1 MTAMYAHHEK
11 HQESQV
17 GAGYQQNLISV
28 AWAILVMGLSLAA
41 VIILY
46 VWFGHIG
53 STFSADTLQRQQQA
67 LRQQYGLSYRPII
80 TEPKMLQTPPSERG
94 LPGYFTNPK

>member
-1 MTAMYAHHEK
+1 MNYDDAMCAHHEK
-11 HQESQV
+11 QESQES
-17 GAGYQQNLISV
+17 YQNLIPV

-80 TEPKMLQTPPSERG
+80 TEPKMLRTPPSERG

>member
-1 MTAMYAHHEK
+1 MCAHHEK
-11 HQESQV
+11 QVSQES
-17 GAGYQQNLISV
+17 YQNLIPV

-46 VWFGHIG
+46 IWFGHIG

-67 LRQQYGLSYRPII
+67 LRQQYGLPYRPII
-80 TEPKMLQTPPSERG
+80 TDPKMLQTPPSERG
-94 LPGYFTNPK
+94 LSGYFTNPK

>member
-1 MTAMYAHHEK
+1 MCTHHEK
-11 HQESQV
+11 QQESQKE
-17 GAGYQQNLISV
+17 AEYQNLIPV
-28 AWAILVMGLSLAA
+28 AWAILVMGLSIAA

-46 VWFGHIG
+46 VWFGHMG

-80 TEPKMLQTPPSERG
+80 TDPKILQTPPSERG

>member
-1 MTAMYAHHEK
+1 MFTYHKTQQMS
-11 HQESQV
+11 QE
-17 GAGYQQNLISV
+17 GYQNLIPV
-28 AWAILVMGLSLAA
+28 ASAILVMGLSLAA

-67 LRQQYGLSYRPII
+67 LRQQYGLPYRPII
-80 TEPKMLQTPPSERG
+80 TDPKMLQTPSERG
-94 LPGYFTNPK
+94 LPGYFTNPE

>member
-1 MTAMYAHHEK
+1 MYAHHTK

-28 AWAILVMGLSLAA
+28 ALAILVMGLSLAA

-80 TEPKMLQTPPSERG
+80 TDPKILQTPPSERG
-94 LPGYFTNPK
+94 LPGYFTDPK

>member
-1 MTAMYAHHEK
+1 MCAHHEK
-11 HQESQV
+11 QESQES
-17 GAGYQQNLISV
+17 YQNLIPV

>member
-1 MTAMYAHHEK
+1 MCAHHEK
-11 HQESQV
+11 QQKGQE
-17 GAGYQQNLISV
+17 GDQNLVPV

-67 LRQQYGLSYRPII
+67 LRQQYGLPYRPII
-80 TEPKMLQTPPSERG
+80 TDPKMLQTPPSERG